1 VLKEKYVTK
10 KRVFNLVL
18 GFAVLVSGC
27 GGGSSSS
34 SGDGLSTEG
43 VGDGDNTENS
53 VYSVSSYSSAATSES
68 NLSGTWMY
76 LEDSDLES
84 VLSRSPV
91 SSTRITGQTRSLV
104 SVVDNGDG
112 TITLVNCLRDG
123 VNQQTVSVVSDALSV
138 DRGTFDFAGSV
149 INKRLIEGE
158 LYSSNPD
165 HEVKSS
171 VVTLV
176 KIADGR
182 AYPGGGV
189 SIGNFDLTLTNYDNN
204 SFSGSL
210 VEQPIHCFKQ
220 SHYDVTITDGG
231 SVGTDTRSTVYIA
244 SIDESEVLAATA
256 NERWLNAYFV
266 EMYVSDDLSKND
278 ANLQF
283 SPPSSSNMSAY
294 RQTGSISIEIEQSDV
309 SLLSGTAENSAYNGD
324 SKDIGIEFEIAF

>member
-1 VLKEKYVTK
+1 MTK
-10 KRVFNLVL
+10 KRRVLNLIF
-18 GFAVLVSGC
+18 GIAFSMSGC
-27 GGGSSSS
+27 GGSSGGGNTGSSNDVNDK
-34 SGDGLSTEG
+34 DG
-43 VGDGDNTENS
+43 NTRNS
-53 VYSVSSYSSAATSES
+53 VYSVSSYSSTATSES

-91 SSTRITGQTRSLV
+91 LSTRITGHTRSLV
-104 SVVDNGDG
+104 SVADNGDG
-112 TITLVNCLRDG
+112 TITLINCLRDG
-123 VNQQTVSVVSDALSV
+123 VNQQTVSVASGTLSV

-165 HEVKSS
+165 YEVKSS
-171 VVTLV
+171 AVTLL
-176 KIADGR
+176 KIADGQ

-189 SIGNFDLTLTNYDNN
+189 SIGNFDLALTNYDND

-210 VEQPIHCFKQ
+210 VEQPVHCFKQ

-231 SVGTDTRSTVYIA
+231 SVGTDTRSTIYIA
-244 SIDESEVLAATA
+244 SIDESEVPAATA

-283 SPPSSSNMSAY
+283 SPPASSNMSAY
-294 RQTGSISIEIEQSDV
+294 SQTGSISIEIDQSDV

-324 SKDIGIEFEIAF
+324 NKDIGIEFEIDF